1 MRVDAPQ
8 GSVQERIP
16 VVAFSILTCLLSSL
30 IGIDL
35 IELLI
40 ILNQVY
46 SPEKEKRKK
55 KTKLFSES

>member
-35 IELLI
+35 IELLV

-46 SPEKEKRKK
+46 SSEKKKKK